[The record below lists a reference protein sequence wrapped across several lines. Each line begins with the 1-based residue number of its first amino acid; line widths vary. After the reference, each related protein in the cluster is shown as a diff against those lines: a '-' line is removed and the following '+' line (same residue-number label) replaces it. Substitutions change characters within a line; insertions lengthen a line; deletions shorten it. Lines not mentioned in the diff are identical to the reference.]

1 MDRASVGPYPASRK
15 NHIPSSRTFL
25 FLKLKGET
33 EFRLFSDRLQP
44 VSDRTYTETARRFVN
59 DIAWAKKSDGTIVL
73 VKKNGAELE
82 LNRSYQTVTDFNGRS
97 AGVRAVKLIEIK
109 KRQVA
114 HKLLRLIDANGN
126 VVIPPQNDYL
136 CDVGAGCFSVEKKP
150 AKVRQKKTERSLSS
164 QARYGLI
171 DYRGQEILPLA
182 YEDLIVKFVEIKKRQ
197 VEIKLWGLIDA
208 NGNEV
213 IPPQYDY
220 LCAVGAGCF
229 IVGKNPAKV
238 RQKKSE
244 RSLSSQTRYGLIDD
258 RGQEMSWR
266 AKN

>member
-150 AKVRQKKTERSLSS
+150 AKVRQKK
-164 QARYGLI
+164 
-171 DYRGQEILPLA
+171 P
-182 YEDLIVKFVEIKKRQ
+182 
-197 VEIKLWGLIDA
+197 
-208 NGNEV
+208 NEV
-213 IPPQYDY
+213 FRLRLAMD
-220 LCAVGAGCF
+220 
-229 IVGKNPAKV
+229 
-238 RQKKSE
+238 
-244 RSLSSQTRYGLIDD
+244 
-258 RGQEMSWR
+258 
-266 AKN
+266 